1 MPWPVVAALERV
13 RYAETDRM
21 GVAYHSNFLIWFEIG
36 RTTYMREVGYAYR
49 ELEAAGYF
57 MPVLTFH
64 GELRESLRYDDQIE
78 IRTRVTRVRSRQVDF
93 AYEILR
99 DGRVVALGSTTHICL
114 DRDKRPVALP
124 SALRTLLE
132 PSSAAVDR

>member
-1 MPWPVVAALERV
+1 MPWPVVAASERV

-36 RTTYMREVGYAYR
+36 RTTYMREVGFAYR

-64 GELRESLRYDDQIE
+64 GDLRESLRYDDQIE

-93 AYEILR
+93 AYEIVK
-99 DGRVVALGSTTHICL
+99 DGRVVATGSTSHICL

-124 SALRTLLE
+124 PALRSTLL
-132 PSSAAVDR
+132 PPAVER